1 MARAGHPYP
10 QVDPRAGGL
19 MTAAVLVVPARLTV
33 GAAAR
38 LARRRTAAVVLARLG
53 PGWGGATRATL
64 DRAIGLGAGRIALR
78 AVLWPC
84 PLVAPGMP
92 EIAVRR
98 RLAAGLPLVAVG
110 TAGAVTGAVVAEAGR
125 TAGLPLRAAEQLD
138 RLPAPIPAVLS
149 RVAELAAACG
159 FTVALVGGAVRDLLL
174 GGAAAP
180 RLDLDLVVE
189 GDARRLAAHLAGAL
203 GETGARARVR
213 EHPAFL
219 TATLALEGGL
229 RIDLATA
236 RREDYRVA
244 GALPAVEPASLET
257 DLWRR
262 DFSINALA
270 IRLDAGRRGEVL
282 DPTGGLADLRRRR
295 LRVLHALAF
304 IEDPTRLFRA
314 VRYAV
319 RLGARLDPASAHL
332 FTEAVRLPAPAALS
346 GDRLRA
352 ELSLAR
358 AEPRA
363 AETLVALARRGP
375 LGLLLPGYRFGA
387 GGPGRVRAAAR
398 AAAALG
404 VTPATRERLDL
415 LALTEA
421 LPARGRAAWL
431 ARLGLAAPA
440 RAELARAR
448 REAAR
453 LTRGQAF
460 DRAGE
465 TGLAWAH
472 ATTPY
477 AALRRRIESHHAT
490 GRAPLLRGRDLVA
503 LGMAPGPAVGRL
515 LERARSAQ
523 LAGVIRTRAQAQSW
537 AQAVVAGDGGTER
550 GA

>member
-1 MARAGHPYP
+1 
-10 QVDPRAGGL
+10 
-19 MTAAVLVVPARLTV
+19 MTAGVLVVPARLTV

-38 LARRRTAAVVLARLG
+38 LARRRSAAVVLARLG
-53 PGWGGATRATL
+53 TGWGGATLATL
-64 DRAIGLGAGRIALR
+64 DRAVGLGVGRIALR

-84 PLVAPGMP
+84 PLVAPGTP

-110 TAGAVTGAVVAEAGR
+110 TAGAVTGAVLAEAGG
-125 TAGLPLRAAEQLD
+125 TAGLPLRAAAQLD

-149 RVAELAAACG
+149 RAAELAAARG
-159 FTVALVGGAVRDLLL
+159 FTVALVGGAVRDLLR
-174 GGAAAP
+174 GDAGAP

-189 GDARRLAAHLAGAL
+189 GDARRLAADLARAL
-203 GETGARARVR
+203 AETGAPARLR

-219 TATLALEGGL
+219 TATLALPCGL
-229 RIDLATA
+229 RVDLASA
-236 RREDYRVA
+236 RRERYRVA
-244 GALPAVEPASLET
+244 GALPAVEPASLEA

-270 IRLDAGRRGEVL
+270 IRLDAQHRGEVL
-282 DPTGGLADLRRRR
+282 DPTGGLVDLRCRR
-295 LRVLHALAF
+295 LRVLHPLAF

-314 VRYAV
+314 VRYGV
-319 RLGARLDPASAHL
+319 RLRARLEPASAHL
-332 FTEAVRLPAPAALS
+332 FTEATRLPAPAALS

-352 ELSLAR
+352 ELELAR

-363 AETLVALARRGP
+363 GEILTALGRRGAF
-375 LGLLLPGYRFGA
+375 GLLLPGYRFGA
-387 GGPGRVRAAAR
+387 GGSGRVRAAAR
-398 AAAALG
+398 AAAALDVG
-404 VTPATRERLDL
+404 PATRERLDL
-415 LALTEA
+415 LALTAA
-421 LPARGRAAWL
+421 LTARGRTAWL
-431 ARLGLAAPA
+431 GRLGFAAPA
-440 RAELARAR
+440 RDELARAR

-453 LTRGQAF
+453 LVRHPTAARAF

-472 ATTPY
+472 ATAGSP
-477 AALRRRIESHHAT
+477 ALRRRIESYRAT
-490 GRAPLLRGRDLVA
+490 GRAPLLRGRDLLA

-523 LAGVIRTRAQAQSW
+523 LRGVIRTRAQARSW
-537 AQAVVAGDGGTER
+537 AQAVVAGDGGTQR